1 MSEQC
6 ELLEKCGFFRN
17 YKGNSETV
25 KQGWVHLYCENKAKS
40 EGCERKRIRRATG
53 TPPADNLSPTG
64 QVLP

>member
-1 MSEQC
+1 MSEPC

-17 YKGNSETV
+17 YRGNSENV
-25 KQGWVHLYCENKAKS
+25 KQGWIRLYCAAPAQS
-40 EGCERKRIRRATG
+40 EQCERKRIRRATG